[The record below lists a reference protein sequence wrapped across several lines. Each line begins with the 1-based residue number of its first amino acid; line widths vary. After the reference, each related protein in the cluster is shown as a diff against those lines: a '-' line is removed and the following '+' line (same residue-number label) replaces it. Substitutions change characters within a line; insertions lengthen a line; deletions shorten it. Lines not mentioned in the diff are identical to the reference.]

1 MMLLQRLRRFGFAKK
16 GSAAVEFAII
26 APMMIFLLFGSVD
39 LLDALNINK
48 RVQNA
53 TASIADVAA
62 RDTEVSLTEVDN
74 FWAALDVLMFPTDG
88 DALQI
93 RISSV
98 RISSSSSAT
107 VVWSRGH
114 GGYAQRP
121 NGSSVALP
129 AAMMNPG
136 TSIIMTETKY
146 DYRTPLGFLMPG
158 GVQLNHVAY
167 RRSRLVDPIPC
178 TWNGCT

>member
-1 MMLLQRLRRFGFAKK
+1 MMLMQRLRRFGLAKK

-26 APMMIFLLFGSVD
+26 APMMLFLLFGSVD

-53 TASIADVAA
+53 AASIADVVA
-62 RDTEVSLTEVDN
+62 RDTEVSQSEVDN
-74 FWAALDVLMFPTDG
+74 YWAALDVLMFPTDG
-88 DALQI
+88 DGVQI

-98 RISSSSSAT
+98 RIQSSSTAT

-114 GGYAQRP
+114 GGFSPRME
-121 NGSSVALP
+121 NSTVSLP
-129 AAMMNPG
+129 AAMMTPG
-136 TSIIMTETKY
+136 TSIIMTETKF
-146 DYRTPLGFLMPG
+146 DYRSPLGFLMPAP
-158 GVQLNHVAY
+158 VTLTHNAY

-178 TWNGCT
+178 TWTGCS